1 MDYQGFITQYCINN
15 NYSNY
20 PVYNAEKIYNLL
32 YNNILY
38 DSEIG
43 VELHYLGLYYYG
55 NDYEKYNYYMNRGCD
70 KGFFGSMK
78 SLGLYHQFESKNYD
92 LMKKYYLMAIEL
104 GDAKCM
110 DNLGYYY
117 QHIEK
122 DYEMMKLYYT
132 MAIEN
137 NHINAMYNLGV
148 YYQFT
153 EFNCE
158 LMMPLYLEA
167 IENGHVKCMDNLG
180 YYYQYNVKDYKLM
193 KKYYLMAIENGCDN
207 ANYNLGYY
215 YKNKGK
221 YEMMEKYHLMA
232 INNDAC
238 FYSLEI
244 YYNKNHIKLLDLY
257 ILRNDRQKIINQF
270 NKIFSL
276 TNQINEEEFLNR
288 LISFEFK
295 PDDNLSLGLKL
306 LLNALKQK
314 IDLLELH
321 FKYAPEGLGFKEAK
335 EDFLTNIAEYK

>member
-1 MDYQGFITQYCINN
+1 MDYQGLINQYCINN
-15 NYSNY
+15 NYY
-20 PVYNAEKIYNLL
+20 DYQVDNAEKIYNLL

-43 VELHYLGLYYYG
+43 VELHYLGLYYYEKD
-55 NDYEKYNYYMNRGCD
+55 NEKYNYYMNMGCD

-78 SLGLYHQFESKNYD
+78 SLGLHHQFESKNYD
-92 LMKKYYLMAIEL
+92 LMKKYYLMA

-153 EFNCE
+153 ELNYV
-158 LMMPLYLEA
+158 LMMPLYLKA
-167 IENGHVKCMDNLG
+167 IEHGHVKCMDNLG

-193 KKYYLMAIENGCDN
+193 KKYYSMAIKNGCDN
-207 ANYNLGYY
+207 ANYNLGVY

-221 YEMMEKYHLMA
+221 YEMMEKCHLMA

-238 FYSLEI
+238 LHSLEI

-257 ILRNDRQKIINQF
+257 ILHGDRQKIINQF
-270 NKIFSL
+270 NKIFSE
-276 TNQINEEEFLNR
+276 TKQINEEEFLNR
-288 LISFEFK
+288 LISFEIK

-321 FKYAPEGLGFKEAK
+321 FKYAPEGLGFIEAK